1 MPTLEDIAAA
11 LRSDLCLS
19 KTLDDGTGV
28 VLDLESSRVLALNS
42 TGMFLVEE
50 LLQGAGSA
58 GDLIE
63 ALTTHF
69 EVDRAT
75 AERDVRELVA
85 ELGRHLVPEAD

>member
-1 MPTLEDIAAA
+1 MPTLEEITAA
-11 LRSDLCLS
+11 LRSDLCVC

-28 VLDLESSRVLALNS
+28 VLDLGSSRVLALNA

-50 LLQGAGSA
+50 LIQRAGSL
-58 GDLIE
+58 GDLTE
-63 ALTTHF
+63 ALTETF

-85 ELGRHLVPEAD
+85 DLGRHLVPEAD

>member
-1 MPTLEDIAAA
+1 M
-11 LRSDLCLS
+11 
-19 KTLDDGTGV
+19 
-28 VLDLESSRVLALNS
+28 
-42 TGMFLVEE
+42 EE